1 MGDTHHAVGA
11 GAMTP
16 ASIHAELRAI
26 VAGRVAGRTSPDQV
40 FVFDSTGMAIEDLA
54 AADLVFAYASR
65 DEHAAR
71 FAINATGG

>member
-1 MGDTHHAVGA
+1 
-11 GAMTP
+11 
-16 ASIHAELRAI
+16 
-26 VAGRVAGRTSPDQV
+26 
-40 FVFDSTGMAIEDLA
+40 MAIEDLA